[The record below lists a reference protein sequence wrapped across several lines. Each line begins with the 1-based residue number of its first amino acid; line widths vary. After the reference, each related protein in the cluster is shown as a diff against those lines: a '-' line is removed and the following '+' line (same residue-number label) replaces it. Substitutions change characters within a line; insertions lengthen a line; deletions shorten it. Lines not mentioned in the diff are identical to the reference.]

1 MGNFIFDFNLSSNP
15 YFVKNGIESKWKCDI
30 FDGENEI
37 GINEWNM
44 EDEILNANFQ
54 IKQNTTKEITNLN
67 ENNEME
73 KKTFKHRMFKGR
85 YGKVIIRMQFV
96 RMFIMWMM
104 TKKLILEAFK
114 SWDVCCMFLIQTQ
127 KEEKDL

>member
-1 MGNFIFDFNLSSNP
+1 
-15 YFVKNGIESKWKCDI
+15 
-30 FDGENEI
+30 
-37 GINEWNM
+37 M

-96 RMFIMWMM
+96 RMFIM
-104 TKKLILEAFK
+104 
-114 SWDVCCMFLIQTQ
+114 
-127 KEEKDL
+127 